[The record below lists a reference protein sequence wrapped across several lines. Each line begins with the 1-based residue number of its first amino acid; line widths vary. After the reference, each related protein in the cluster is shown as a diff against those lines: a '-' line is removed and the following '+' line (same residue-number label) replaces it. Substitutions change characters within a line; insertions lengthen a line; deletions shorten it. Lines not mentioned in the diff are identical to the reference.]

1 MRHLPRDARARST
14 ASRTLPGAD
23 ATTAR
28 WAGLLGGAAACL
40 FLAACAVPTPTPPAV
55 ASEAN
60 ASAQPTKAPTP
71 ADELVAYLARLR
83 SLDEAALAAEAARQ
97 RDFTRQSPSDLNR
110 LKVAL
115 ALAAASQSEEG
126 EILALVEPLARETSN
141 TDPDVRAMASF
152 LHGIGVERRR
162 LKEAAAAAGK
172 ASQGDRR
179 AFETQKQRA
188 DSLQERNAQLQQKL
202 DALTNLEKSLSN
214 RKGN

>member
-1 MRHLPRDARARST
+1 MSP
-14 ASRTLPGAD
+14 
-23 ATTAR
+23 
-28 WAGLLGGAAACL
+28 AGLFACVAACL
-40 FLAACAVPTPTPPAV
+40 FLAACVAPPAPPPPV
-55 ASEAN
+55 VSDTTAT
-60 ASAQPTKAPTP
+60 PLPPKAPTP

-83 SLDEAALAAEAARQ
+83 TLDEAALAAEATRQ

-162 LKEAAAAAGK
+162 LKEAAVAAGK